1 MHPYARPVSIH
12 GDQDLGA
19 NNVSAFKAELKMVPD
34 HKDMLRQDPRQKVC
48 IIHARDIVCR
58 VRRYT
63 I

>member
-34 HKDMLRQDPRQKVC
+34 HKEMLRQDPRQKVC
-48 IIHARDIVCR
+48 IIHGYGTLFIIGGYC
-58 VRRYT
+58 